1 MDTEESYP
9 SLLGAHLKRERKQM
23 ETVNG
28 NNKID
33 CFLKVDFHISCYDNQ
48 SKAFVYFSW
57 TKNQKNKF
65 FFQKNSW
72 LYKNTVL

>member
-48 SKAFVYFSW
+48 SKAFVYFS
-57 TKNQKNKF
+57 
-65 FFQKNSW
+65 
-72 LYKNTVL
+72 